1 MHFEFPPPSEL
12 PTSSLLQLLD
22 ASFAYPGRDDF
33 GLRDLNIGI
42 DMGSRVAIV
51 GPNGA
56 GKTTLMNLL
65 AGDCAACSGA
75 ARLPVPDQA
84 V

>member
-1 MHFEFPPPSEL
+1 MRQSHMTFVPS
-12 PTSSLLQLLD
+12 SSADCRD
-22 ASFAYPGRDDF
+22 AADAWQ
-33 GLRDLNIGI
+33 DLNSGV

-65 AGDCAACSGA
+65 AGARRVRVTRVCHVIICGSGNHI
-75 ARLPVPDQA
+75 RGP
-84 V
+84 

>member
-1 MHFEFPPPSEL
+1 M
-12 PTSSLLQLLD
+12 
-22 ASFAYPGRDDF
+22 GV
-33 GLRDLNIGI
+33 

-65 AGDCAACSGA
+65 SGDLVPTHGEQRRSFKLRVGRCAADACGKSLQVIRYYRG
-75 ARLPVPDQA
+75 LGVN
-84 V
+84 